1 MKNDSTFY
9 RPDIDGLRAVAIV
22 SVVFFHAHFSFMQG
36 GFIGVDIFF
45 VISGFLITSI
55 ILRDLNK
62 NNFSFKRFYKN
73 RIRRIIPALLVM
85 LIFASVLAGFLMLP
99 DDLLNYRDWLYA
111 SLIMLANLIAA
122 QNANDYFAPAVN
134 FMPLLHLWSLGVE
147 EQFYVFFP
155 ILLFLLNIIGNKIR
169 WLISFVF
176 IFGMVL
182 SLNFVSD
189 YFNNFYLLPARV
201 WELLCGSLLA
211 AYRIKPWLALESVL
225 TKFAGL
231 ILILGMGI
239 ILVIVINLG
248 DVKNSIGVKYC
259 QVLTCLGTFLIIAT
273 SDKSK
278 SVVSWFLTCSPMISI
293 GKISYS
299 LYLWHWPLLSFYAY
313 WLAGM
318 PVQWYVIDALIGL
331 SFLMA
336 FLSWKYIERPF
347 LAINQI
353 QFRRV
358 SFSIIFLIILL
369 ICFGSAVI
377 VTQGNLGNSA
387 TRQLHY
393 AAAIKSRNPLQS
405 DCLYKTDTFT
415 NNIDKNKCTIGN
427 SESNSVTFLVWGDSH
442 ADAIVPAFDKLA
454 QEYHFKGMQM
464 SMPGNPTL
472 LDVERTQSTVVEKRV
487 YQDFIQHTLIQLEK
501 MPELKHVFLINR
513 TPIYALGS
521 YTEHEYSLGVHKD
534 FPAYSSKQYQLAPA
548 LAFQQG
554 LEKLIDQLI
563 AMNKH
568 VWLVLPVPEVDRL
581 VPTWLA
587 MHVKSTEDVWVEG
600 YPLRRAALEP
610 LFAAIQSKY
619 GNQISFIDPATL
631 LCRAQKAECLIA
643 TKGDSLYYDDN
654 HLSVQGAQFITDIF
668 EPAFRQ
674 MKQTTLVS
682 SNH

>member
-9 RPDIDGLRAVAIV
+9 RTDIDGLRAVAIV

-122 QNANDYFAPAVN
+122 QNANDYFAPAVD

-147 EQFYVFFP
+147 EQFYLFFP
-155 ILLFLLNIIGNKIR
+155 IVLFLLVRINNKIR

-176 IFGMVL
+176 IVGMVL
-182 SLNFVSD
+182 SLNFASD
-189 YFNNFYLLPARV
+189 YFNNFYLLPMRV

-211 AYRIKPWLALESVL
+211 TYRIKPWLVLEGIL

-231 ILILGMGI
+231 LLILSMGI
-239 ILVIVINLG
+239 ILVLVVNLG
-248 DVKNSIGVKYC
+248 DVKSSIGVKYC
-259 QVLTCLGTFLIIAT
+259 QILTCLGTFLIIAT

-278 SVVSWFLTCSPMISI
+278 SVISWFLTCSPMINI

-336 FLSWKYIERPF
+336 FLSWKYIEQPF

-377 VTQGNLGNSA
+377 VTQDNLGNSA

-405 DCLYKTDTFT
+405 DCLYKTDKFT

-454 QEYHFKGMQM
+454 QEYHLKGVQM
-464 SMPGNPTL
+464 SMSISPPL
-472 LDVERTQSTVVEKRV
+472 LNVERAHSTTEEKKAYQNFVQNTLTQLAT
-487 YQDFIQHTLIQLEK
+487 
-501 MPELKHVFLINR
+501 MPDLKHIFLVNR
-513 TPIYALGS
+513 ATIYALGTRS
-521 YTEHEYSLGVHKD
+521 EYEYNSGDNID
-534 FPAYSSKQYQLAPA
+534 FPVYSPSQHQYKSQI
-548 LAFQQG
+548 AFQQG
-554 LEKLIDQLI
+554 LEQLIDQLI

-587 MHVKSTEDVWVEG
+587 MHTKSTEDIWVEG

-619 GNQISFIDPATL
+619 GNQVSFINPATL
-631 LCRAQKAECLIA
+631 LCHAQKAECLIA
-643 TKGDSLYYDDN
+643 TKGDSLYYDDD
-654 HLSVQGAQFITDIF
+654 HLSVQGAQFIADIF